1 MPQIRLLPEDVAL
14 KIAAGEVVT
23 RPADAVK
30 ELVEN
35 AIDACLAAGDLPNG
49 PHRVEV
55 EIRGGGL
62 GLIRVVDTGCGIP
75 ADELPL
81 AFQRH
86 ATSKLTTAEDLF
98 AVATLGFRGEAL
110 AAIAAV
116 AQVVTYSRV
125 ADAELGRLLT
135 VEHGRL
141 IEDEPRA
148 GPVGTSLTVRNLFQ
162 NVPARLRFLRT
173 ATGEAGQIAH
183 VVGLYALAYPE
194 IRFGLTNDGR
204 QVFGSPGTGE
214 LADVL
219 PRYFDA
225 GIAAKMLPVDLNVGA
240 LRVRGFVG
248 EPGVTRG
255 TRSGIALFVNR
266 RWVQSRSLTFAVE
279 EAYQPALSSGRHPLA
294 VLHVISPTADVDVN
308 VHPTKA
314 EVRFTDERAVY
325 VAIRR
330 AVRQVVLTAAP
341 VPDVG
346 ALAPAS
352 PASPIAEL
360 AEEAFAGDL
369 PARPPRGANGEGH
382 GPAWYAAAAAH
393 RQGTLPA
400 DWLSTDSLSTDSGNG
415 FSGLSACRS
424 DPFRREGDAGRA
436 DNPLNPLSESADS
449 APDPSPWKG
458 EGSPPA
464 DAGGSAGPNPLNPLP
479 ESADGES
486 ADGAPPSPAGKGVG
500 GLGPDSG
507 LPVLRPIGQVQR
519 TYIVA
524 EGPDGVYFV
533 DQHTAHERI
542 RYEEVRAG
550 RDAAQ
555 VVSQSL
561 LQPLVVELSP
571 RQWELLGEGV
581 PRLRRLGFDCEPF
594 GERTCLVRSVPA
606 ILRREDLAQTFVEIV
621 DALATEEPSLPD
633 GIDAP
638 SALIACHSAVRAGDA
653 LTDAEMRA
661 LLRRLEGLDIW
672 RYCPHGRPIMVRLDA
687 ARLAKDFGR

>member
-1 MPQIRLLPEDVAL
+1 MLMPQIRLLPEDVAL
-14 KIAAGEVVT
+14 KIAAGEVIT

-35 AIDACLAAGDLPNG
+35 AVDACLAAGPSSGPSG
-49 PHRVEV
+49 PHRVDV

-62 GLIRVVDTGCGIP
+62 GLIRIVDTGCGIP
-75 ADELPL
+75 ADQLPL
-81 AFQRH
+81 AFERH
-86 ATSKLTTAEDLF
+86 ATSKLATAEDLF
-98 AVATLGFRGEAL
+98 AVHTLGFRGEAL

-125 ADAELGRLLT
+125 ADADLGRLLT
-135 VEHGRL
+135 IEHGRA

-148 GPVGTSLTVRNLFQ
+148 GPVGTSFTVRNLFQ

-183 VVGLYALAYPE
+183 IVGLYALAYPE
-194 IRFGLTNDGR
+194 IRFGLLTDGR
-204 QVFGSPGTGE
+204 QAFASPGTGD

-225 GIAAKMLPVDLNVGA
+225 TLARKLLPVDLEVGS

-248 EPGVTRG
+248 EPGATRG

-266 RWVQSRSLTFAVE
+266 RWVQSRSLTFAGE
-279 EAYQPALSSGRHPLA
+279 EAYQPALPAGRHPLA
-294 VLHVISPTADVDVN
+294 VLHVTIPTADVDVN

-325 VAIRR
+325 SAIRR
-330 AVRQVVLTAAP
+330 AVRGVILTVAP

-346 ALAPAS
+346 AIGPVA
-352 PASPIAEL
+352 PIAD
-360 AEEAFAGDL
+360 ASEEAFGGPEVGA
-369 PARPPRGANGEGH
+369 ARANGGEHGGANGDGL
-382 GPAWYAAAAAH
+382 GPAWYAAAAVH
-393 RQGTLPA
+393 RQAALDLPPHARHLPA
-400 DWLSTDSLSTDSGNG
+400 AGGSTLT
-415 FSGLSACRS
+415 
-424 DPFRREGDAGRA
+424 
-436 DNPLNPLSESADS
+436 
-449 APDPSPWKG
+449 PDPSPWKG
-458 EGSPPA
+458 DGSPIPT
-464 DAGGSAGPNPLNPLP
+464 
-479 ESADGES
+479 
-486 ADGAPPSPAGKGVG
+486 PPSPAGKGAG

-507 LPVLRPIGQVQR
+507 LPVLRPVGQVQR
-519 TYIVA
+519 TYIIA

-542 RYEEVRAG
+542 RYEEVRAMRG
-550 RDAAQ
+550 AAA
-555 VVSQSL
+555 VVSQAL

-581 PRLRRLGFDCEPF
+581 PRLRELGFDCEPF
-594 GERTCLVRSVPA
+594 GERTCIVRTVPA
-606 ILRREDLAQTFVEIV
+606 MLRKEDLARTFVEIV
-621 DALATEEPSLPD
+621 DALATEEPTLPD

-653 LTDAEMRA
+653 LTDTEMRE

-672 RYCPHGRPIMVRLDA
+672 RYCPHGRPIMVKLDA